1 MQNLIE
7 LEYGKST
14 FLYQNDFFF
23 SGVICKSICV
33 LSYVI
38 LISKNFISVFQG
50 M

>member
-23 SGVICKSICV
+23 SGVICICV